1 MESTAPIETRM
12 YVVVRGDLPVGYQVA
27 QSAHAVAEL
36 VGRTGL
42 EAVRRWPVTV
52 VLNAADERHLR
63 GLLALASE
71 RTDPRFGPAPFHE
84 PDLDGQ
90 MTAFAVFCG
99 SDLFAH
105 LQLAGTRRSL
115 RRRVLEVLRRR

>member
-1 MESTAPIETRM
+1 METPAPIETRM
-12 YVVVRGDLPVGYQVA
+12 YVVVRGDLPVGYQFA

-42 EAVRRWPVTV
+42 EAVREWPVTV

-63 GLLALASE
+63 GLHALVAQ
-71 RTDPRFGPAPFHE
+71 RVPARRGPALFHE

-90 MTAFAVFCG
+90 ATAFAVFCE

-105 LQLAGTRRSL
+105 LPLAGARRSWIGRLARAL
-115 RRRVLEVLRRR
+115 RRR

>member
-1 MESTAPIETRM
+1 MEITAPVETRM
-12 YVVVRGDLPVGYQVA
+12 YVVVRGDLPAGCQIA

-52 VLNAADERHLR
+52 VLNATDENHLSD
-63 GLLALASE
+63 LMALAE
-71 RTDPRFGPAPFHE
+71 VQTDPGQGPAPFYE
-84 PDLDGQ
+84 PDLELEL
-90 MTAFAVFCG
+90 TAFAVFCG